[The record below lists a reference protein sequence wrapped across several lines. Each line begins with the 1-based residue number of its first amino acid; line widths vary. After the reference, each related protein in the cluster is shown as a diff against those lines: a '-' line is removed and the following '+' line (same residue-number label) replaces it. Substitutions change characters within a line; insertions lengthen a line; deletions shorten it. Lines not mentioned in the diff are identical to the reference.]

1 MKMTL
6 NEEIEYLQ
14 SGNWYDKVRAVLPTD
29 EYLKLGWAIGDI
41 LETLELFRSLAP
53 EPQTNLDRIRAMGDE
68 ELAELLISAD
78 YCEGCEYCD
87 KVGICRYY
95 EAHPDGVLADG
106 RRQAAR
112 KWLQQLAKED
122 T

>member
-29 EYLKLGWAIGDI
+29 EYLKLGWAIGGI

-53 EPQTNLDRIRAMGDE
+53 EPQTNADRIRSMSDE
-68 ELAELLISAD
+68 ELAEFISRIEIGD
-78 YCEGCEYCD
+78 FGQQVYGKTFCD
-87 KVGICRYY
+87 MCKGQYECDDCR
-95 EAHPDGVLADG
+95 LW
-106 RRQAAR
+106 
-112 KWLQQLAKED
+112 WLQQLYEGE
-122 T
+122 